1 MRSSSEMMER
11 YDPPIDIKISVVVN
25 SNNPEQYIIN
35 KELTANLEP
44 IWRKFE
50 ALNKAGKAK
59 AIGVSNFTISNL
71 ESLLK
76 YAEITPAMNQVE
88 IHPVW
93 PNTKLINYCFSK
105 NILPVAY
112 SPLGSQSQVP
122 TTGKTVIQNP
132 ELIAIAEKKGVSIG
146 QILIAWGI
154 KRGYVVLPMS
164 SNEERI
170 KTNRTLVDLTAEEFE
185 RMNKVAEGIE
195 TRFVDMKNTFGW
207 KVFGD
212 E

>member
-1 MRSSSEMMER
+1 MIESIV
-11 YDPPIDIKISVVVN
+11 PK

-35 KELTANLEP
+35 KEVTANLEP
-44 IWRKFE
+44 IWRRFE

-71 ESLLK
+71 QALLK
-76 YAEITPAMNQVE
+76 YADVPPAINQVE

-122 TTGKTVIQNP
+122 TTGKTVIQNS
-132 ELIAIAEKKGVSIG
+132 ELISIAEKKGVSIG

-164 SNEERI
+164 SNEGRI
-170 KTNRTLVDLTAEEFE
+170 KTNGTLVDLTEEEFE
-185 RMNKVAEGIE
+185 KMNKVSEGNE
-195 TRFVDMKNTFGW
+195 TRFVDLKNTFGW
-207 KVFGD
+207 EVFGD

>member
-1 MRSSSEMMER
+1 MIESIV
-11 YDPPIDIKISVVVN
+11 PK

-35 KELTANLEP
+35 KEVTANLEP
-44 IWRKFE
+44 IWRRFE

-59 AIGVSNFTISNL
+59 AIGVSNFTIANL
-71 ESLLK
+71 EALLK
-76 YAEITPAMNQVE
+76 YADVPPAINQVE

-93 PNTKLINYCFSK
+93 PNTKLINYCLSK

-122 TTGKTVIQNP
+122 TTGKTVIQNS
-132 ELIAIAEKKGVSIG
+132 ELISIAENKGVSIG

-164 SNEERI
+164 SNEGRI
-170 KTNRTLVDLTAEEFE
+170 KTNGTLVDLTEEEFE
-185 RMNKVAEGIE
+185 RMNKVSEGNE
-195 TRFVDMKNTFGW
+195 TRFVDLKNTFGW
-207 KVFGD
+207 EVFGD